1 MWFSAEGRVQQDVT
15 IFYPVPSLCSVRSA
29 QLRDKKFFLFFLA
42 DGSTKQ
48 THKKKRMEFVQHACA
63 LKTKL
68 HGLGL
73 QNFYVKTVLGLS
85 ASTLNSLA
93 LMYVCQFQTHILGPT
108 GVLPNGSILKHP
120 GCHA

>member
-1 MWFSAEGRVQQDVT
+1 MQQDVT

-29 QLRDKKFFLFFLA
+29 QLRDKEFFLLFLA
-42 DGSTKQ
+42 VGSTKQ
-48 THKKKRMEFVQHACA
+48 THWKKRMEFVPHACV

-73 QNFYVKTVLGLS
+73 QNFHVKTVLGLP

-93 LMYVCQFQTHILGPT
+93 ITYVCEFQTHILGPT
-108 GVLPNGSILKHP
+108 GGVPNGSILKHP